1 MNEDMNT
8 PKINFKT
15 LDLNLLRVFDEI
27 MLERNLTRAAER
39 LSLTQPAVSNA
50 LKRLRDSLGDE
61 LVKRNGSGIEPT
73 PLALVLWPQVRN
85 ALDQLKLA
93 LNPIAFNAQETEKE
107 FVLAMSDA
115 TAMALMPE
123 LVRRLQTKAPRVAI
137 RIVPLATRD
146 PRKLLADGHADMA
159 LGHFPAVQEDMTLR
173 RQSGLADAFSRQRL
187 YRSDYVC
194 ILRSNHPLA
203 NADLSLD
210 QYCQAHHV
218 LVSLSGRPYG
228 FIDQALSA
236 IDRTRQVT
244 LTVNQFYT
252 ALKIVEASDLLTV
265 SARHFLA
272 TANTALNVKMK
283 ELPFQVPAVQVDVVW
298 HQNMGNE
305 EAHQWLREQLL
316 EVAQDVFTV

>member
-1 MNEDMNT
+1 M
-8 PKINFKT
+8 KSAKVNFKT

-39 LSLTQPAVSNA
+39 LALSQPAVSNA

-61 LVKRNGSGIEPT
+61 LVKRNGAGVEPT
-73 PLALVLWPQVRN
+73 PLALILWPQVRN

-93 LNPIAFNAQETEKE
+93 LNPIAFNAQATEKE

-123 LVRRLQTKAPRVAI
+123 LIKRLQTQAPRVAI

-173 RQSGLADAFSRQRL
+173 KQSGLSDAFSRQRL

-194 ILRSNHPLA
+194 ILRADHPLA
-203 NADLSLD
+203 QQTAITLD

-236 IDRTRQVT
+236 IDRSRQVT

-272 TANTALNVKMK
+272 TAHTALNVKML
-283 ELPFQVPAVQVDVVW
+283 ELPFQVPPVQVDVVW
-298 HQNMGNE
+298 HQNMGDE

-316 EVAQDVFTV
+316 EVAQEVFE

>member
-1 MNEDMNT
+1 M
-8 PKINFKT
+8 PPSKVNFKT

-73 PLALVLWPQVRN
+73 PFALVLWPQVRN
-85 ALDQLKLA
+85 ALDQLRQAIK
-93 LNPIAFNAQETEKE
+93 PVAFNPKETNKE

-123 LVRRLQTKAPRVAI
+123 LVKRLQHQAPFVTLRL
-137 RIVPLATRD
+137 VPLATRD
-146 PRKLLADGHADMA
+146 PRQLLANGHADMA

-173 RQSGLADAFSRQRL
+173 KQSGLVDAFSLQRL

-194 ILRSNHPLA
+194 ILRANHPLA
-203 NADLSLD
+203 AAPLTLD
-210 QYCQAHHV
+210 EYCKAHHV
-218 LVSLSGRPYG
+218 VVSLSGRPYG

-236 IDRTRQVT
+236 IERKRHVT

-252 ALKIVEASDLLTV
+252 AIKIVEASDLLTV
-265 SARHFLA
+265 SARHFLETA
-272 TANTALNVKMK
+272 TTALNVKML
-283 ELPFQVPAVQVDVVW
+283 ELPFQVPPVQVDVVW
-298 HQNMGNE
+298 HQNIGQD
-305 EAHQWLREQLL
+305 EAHEWLRQQMIA
-316 EVAQDVFTV
+316 VAEDVFKK